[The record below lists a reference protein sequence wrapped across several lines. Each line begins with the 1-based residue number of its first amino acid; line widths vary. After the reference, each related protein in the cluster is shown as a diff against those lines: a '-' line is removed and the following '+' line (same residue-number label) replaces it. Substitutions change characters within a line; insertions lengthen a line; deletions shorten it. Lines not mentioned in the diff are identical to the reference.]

1 MKVTDTVKV
10 TLAALISAILG
21 YTGLVLGEEWA
32 VNFIKVWSVIAGLVG
47 ILIVLTYS
55 PPKATDKRLS
65 FVKDPLSFC
74 AKAVQLAIVIG
85 LIYRGHIFYGISLL
99 LFIAVAVSAASRVR
113 KT

>member
-1 MKVTDTVKV
+1 MKVTDNVKV
-10 TLAALISAILG
+10 TLAALVSSTLG
-21 YTGLVLGEEWA
+21 YSGLVLGEEWA

-55 PPKATDKRLS
+55 PPKATDNRLS

-74 AKAVQLAIVIG
+74 AKAVQLAIAVG

-99 LFIAVAVSAASRVR
+99 LFIAVAVIASR

>member
-1 MKVTDTVKV
+1 MKVTDNVKV
-10 TLAALISAILG
+10 TLAALVSSTLG
-21 YTGLVLGEEWA
+21 YTGLVQGEEWA
-32 VNFIKVWSVIAGLVG
+32 VNFIKVWSVLAGLVG

-74 AKAVQLAIVIG
+74 AKLVQLAIVLG

-99 LFIAVAVSAASRVR
+99 LFIAVAVSASR